1 MSKMFL
7 QMIFSFDTQLFFL
20 PAYFKLGDF
29 ANEDGNVP
37 VRLFPLSARISSFAM
52 LDKSGIEPLS
62 LLSLKSLRQ
71 TQQVSINAEV

>member
-1 MSKMFL
+1 MFL
-7 QMIFSFDTQLFFL
+7 QVRFSFDPPLFIL
-20 PAYFKLGDF
+20 PAYVRLDNF